1 MKHFDVDLK
10 APRHSFA
17 GSSYDTH
24 TLNGEA
30 GNIIL
35 LEAVFTYF
43 DYSA

>member
-1 MKHFDVDLK
+1 MKRFALDPK
-10 APRHSFA
+10 APRHRFA

-24 TLNGEA
+24 TLNWEA
-30 GNIIL
+30 GNMIL